1 MKTPE
6 LVTPPPPIP
15 KPSRSSRGCPGENEC
30 SSWQRQWYG
39 DAMAHQESC
48 PLVPRWKL
56 RPRPRVAQWLPRHLP
71 FFPQKGWG
79 PWQRDSWA
87 QEYLGQRGG
96 RGLAAWA
103 GSYLDSWL
111 ALGHKEEVRT
121 PCAQRLLSRW
131 PSPWRQLMII
141 LPSVNI
147 DHKCGS
153 KGRKP
158 WTVPGQ
164 GGAAPGSIKLSS
176 CLAFPG
182 ASNPSLPESVAF
194 LALFPSAQ
202 PAAPMTSGKVR
213 TPGPPA

>member
-1 MKTPE
+1 MNEDTRAGDAPS
-6 LVTPPPPIP
+6 PIP

-30 SSWQRQWYG
+30 SSWQRQRYR
-39 DAMAHQESC
+39 DATAHQGSC
-48 PLVPRWKL
+48 SLIARWKL
-56 RPRPRVAQWLPRHLP
+56 RPRPGKDLLGSPSGCLGP
-71 FFPQKGWG
+71 FLFSSERLGTL
-79 PWQRDSWA
+79 QRGSWA

-96 RGLAAWA
+96 RGLTTWA

-131 PSPWRQLMII
+131 PSPWQRLMII

-164 GGAAPGSIKLSS
+164 GGAAPGSIRLSS
-176 CLAFPG
+176 CLAFPV
-182 ASNPSLPESVAF
+182 ASDPCLPEPVASWP
-194 LALFPSAQ
+194 LSPQLDLL
-202 PAAPMTSGKVR
+202 
-213 TPGPPA
+213 PP